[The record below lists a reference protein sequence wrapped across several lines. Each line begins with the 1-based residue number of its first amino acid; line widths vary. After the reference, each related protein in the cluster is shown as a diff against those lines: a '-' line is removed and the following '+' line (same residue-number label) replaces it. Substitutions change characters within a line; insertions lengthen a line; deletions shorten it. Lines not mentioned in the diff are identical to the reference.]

1 MGVDIKITK
10 EVLLEEI
17 DQEVV
22 LFNPQTQ
29 RYFALEG
36 VGVLF
41 WKRLS
46 EGLGVEDILAEILE
60 AYEVDEATL
69 RRDMALFLQ
78 SLEKESLIKVE
89 KT

>member
-22 LFNPQTQ
+22 LFHPQTQ